1 MATPVFAVPVCATT
15 TSSSASKFLTSSSN
29 VTVKSTLV
37 AFVGPPASNGGPPD
51 AGVIVSAAGGVRSLN
66 VFRMRW
72 FTESAMKISPSGST
86 VRLVGSCSC
95 ALVAGP
101 PSPLKP
107 DVPIPATVEM
117 NPLRSTIRTRALR
130 RSAIKR
136 LPALSNAMPVGF
148 CSCALVARPPS
159 PLNPGVPVPATVVM
173 TPLVFTIRTR
183 ALRRSAIKRLP
194 ALSNAIPVGFCSCAL
209 VAWPSSPPKLGS
221 PVPAKVVMMP
231 SVSTLRTRWF

>member
-1 MATPVFAVPVCATT
+1 
-15 TSSSASKFLTSSSN
+15 
-29 VTVKSTLV
+29 
-37 AFVGPPASNGGPPD
+37 
-51 AGVIVSAAGGVRSLN
+51 
-66 VFRMRW
+66 
-72 FTESAMKISPSGST
+72 MKISPSGST

-209 VAWPSSPPKLGS
+209 VARPPSPLNPGVPVPATVVMTPLVFTIRTRALRRSAIKRLPALSNAIPVGFCSCALVAWPSSPPKLGS